1 MKESLHRSTSDRVGK
16 VLAVNS
22 DPEIINILEANLAH
36 ADLEV
41 ISTRSGH
48 KALDEVY
55 KKKPDIIIIDS
66 ELPDI
71 DGFELC
77 QKLKDSEFTYHIPVI
92 LITDKAH
99 GNKKIGEL
107 LNAVNYYITKP
118 FDPKNIVDLVLSYLK
133 QKERVENLSPLTGL
147 PNETQVYAE
156 INGLLERRKIFAA
169 MYISM
174 HDLRSFNR
182 VYGYEQGDRTIRL
195 LADIIV
201 DAVRIFGNSD
211 DLAGHLGGDKFVIIS
226 TPWKAR
232 PICRRIIADF
242 NRRVKSLYTD
252 RHLRRGYAVYE
263 SPLDVEEQSPVMSL
277 HIAVI
282 TNQKRSFS
290 HHLEVRE
297 AATEQMEYLKRFSG
311 NRTFFDFQPSEQ
323 MSDMVSIDR
332 MVSSTRREE
341 VKAMYGVIPWLDYIT
356 DELYYPISGM
366 KDSLDLL
373 EQSQDNELNFVQQNS
388 LKTIRDNIDKLKST
402 ITGLTD
408 FIKDEWITTSADL
421 EEIDIVDTLNW
432 IVKKLK
438 SITDRY
444 KIEIGVTGAEEAS
457 PILVDRKKMIQC
469 LLYILRGEIR
479 SSVPGSK
486 LHLQVIDEPDDI
498 VKIQL
503 TNSIQATAQD
513 NSVEKKR
520 EVQEYTQNNESA
532 NRFYPAKLL
541 AEALGGE
548 LHVVSTKT
556 GETTCTMVIPKKWQ
570 SITQES
576 RALQLA
582 VDVSRSEA
590 RAEITSIDN
599 QLASVMEKVPQSIEN
614 NFEKLHGKVQELGV
628 LCNRSLF
635 LADEYRVRL
644 ETQQERLLHHE
655 QEQIACLEAIVIIC
669 RQIADSM
676 GMSNVFDLQS
686 ARNVAKYALAIAG
699 EIKLS
704 DSDSQMLYQAALLKD
719 LGITLS
725 PSDMIRSMVVKD
737 RDEAKSVER
746 FFNIIWQALSLVTS
760 FSQTLN
766 VIFYRFEKYRG
777 DNQPLGSRILSVA
790 DTFESMISGRPPYEK
805 LSSNQAIQKVVDGS
819 GLHFDPYVVRTLL
832 LLWKNNKLDKPA
844 EKSHEI
850 SLLRDPID
858 FQKPES

>member
-1 MKESLHRSTSDRVGK
+1 MRESLHSSTSDRVGK

-36 ADLEV
+36 ANLEV
-41 ISTRSGH
+41 ISTQSGQA
-48 KALDEVY
+48 ALDEVY

-71 DGFELC
+71 NGFELC
-77 QKLKDSEFTYHIPVI
+77 HKLKDSEFTCHIPVI
-92 LITDKAH
+92 LITDKNH

-147 PNETQVYAE
+147 PNETQIYAE
-156 INGLLERRKIFAA
+156 IARLLERRKTFAA

-201 DAVRIFGNSD
+201 DAVRIFGNND

-232 PICRRIIADF
+232 PICRRIVADF

-252 RHLRRGYAVYE
+252 QHLRRGYAVYE
-263 SPLDVEEQSPVMSL
+263 NPLGIEEQSPVMSL

-282 TNQKRSFS
+282 TNQRRSFG

-297 AATEQMEYLKRFSG
+297 TAAEQMEYLKRFPG
-311 NRTFFDFQPSEQ
+311 NKTFFDFQPSEQ
-323 MSDMVSIDR
+323 MPDMVSTDHLE
-332 MVSSTRREE
+332 SSTRREE
-341 VKAMYGVIPWLDYIT
+341 VKAMYGVLPWLDYIT
-356 DELYYPISGM
+356 DELHFPIAEI

-373 EQSQDNELNFVQQNS
+373 EQSQDKALDSVQQNN
-388 LKTIRDNIDKLKST
+388 LEMIRKNIDKLKST
-402 ITGLTD
+402 IAGLTD

-421 EEIDIVDTLNW
+421 EEIDIGETLSW
-432 IVKKLK
+432 IVKKLQNV
-438 SITDRY
+438 
-444 KIEIGVTGAEEAS
+444 IERFEIDVEIAEAEDTTR
-457 PILVDRKKMIQC
+457 IMVDRRKLVQC

-479 SSVPGSK
+479 SSMPKSK
-486 LHLQVIDEPDDI
+486 LHLQVIDKGDDVI
-498 VKIQL
+498 SIQL
-503 TNSIQATAQD
+503 TNNSKVVAHENSSKNKHEVLKYEQNSESID
-513 NSVEKKR
+513 R
-520 EVQEYTQNNESA
+520 L
-532 NRFYPAKLL
+532 YPAKLL

-556 GETTCTMVIPKKWQ
+556 GSTTCTMVIPKKWR

-576 RALQLA
+576 RALQMA

-590 RAEITSIDN
+590 RTEITNIDN
-599 QLASVMEKVPQSIEN
+599 QLASLMETAPQVVVNSL
-614 NFEKLHGKVQELGV
+614 EKLHGKVQELGV

-644 ETQQERLLHHE
+644 ETQQDRLLHHE
-655 QEQIACLEAIVIIC
+655 LEQVAYLEAIITFC

-676 GMSNVFDLQS
+676 AMSNIFDLQG
-686 ARNVAKYALAIAG
+686 ARDVAKYALALAA
-699 EIKLS
+699 EMKFS
-704 DSDSQMLYQAALLKD
+704 DSDSQILYQAALLKD
-719 LGITLS
+719 LGVTLS
-725 PSDMIRSMVVKD
+725 PSDMVKSKVVKN
-737 RDEAKSVER
+737 REEAKSVEQ
-746 FFNIIWQALSLVTS
+746 FFSTVWQALSVVPSLA
-760 FSQTLN
+760 QTLN
-766 VIFYRFEKYRG
+766 IIFYRFEKYRG
-777 DNQPLGSRILSVA
+777 DNLPLGSRILAVA
-790 DTFESMISGRPPYEK
+790 DTYESMISGRPPYEK
-805 LSSNQAIQKVVDGS
+805 MSSNHAIQKVVDGS

-832 LLWKNNKLDKPA
+832 LLWKNNELDKSA
-844 EKSHEI
+844 SKSREI
-850 SLLRDPID
+850 TPD
-858 FQKPES
+858 